1 MGKYEDHID
10 LANKIVLIENADPG
24 YDWLF
29 GRNIA
34 GLVTKYECKLAY
46 GDKNCKFGLPAVIG
60 VGEQKFNEI
69 VTANVLEIDC
79 SSQLIRKVR

>member
-1 MGKYEDHID
+1 MNVSIWQIKYCRQ
-10 LANKIVLIENADPG
+10 
-24 YDWLF
+24 YDQVMILF

-34 GLVTKYECKLAY
+34 GLVTKYGSANSHMAIRTAEV
-46 GDKNCKFGLPAVIG
+46 GLPAVIG

>member
-1 MGKYEDHID
+1 M
-10 LANKIVLIENADPG
+10 A
-24 YDWLF
+24 F

-34 GLVTKYECKLAY
+34 GLVTKYGGANSHMAIRTAE
-46 GDKNCKFGLPAVIG
+46 FGLPAVIG